1 MQVKT
6 ALWPAA
12 VLLCITTSLTS
23 VGSVLPE
30 HYPPQQDAR
39 LGPQVDP
46 DLKRWF
52 AEHVDQLPI
61 AVLED
66 QKYQKL
72 LQGSDRFTKIYIESL
87 RGMPLLRGDKL
98 KELTEALN
106 SEISFAKKE
115 SRSPHPLT
123 PYMMQAIL
131 SRGGLAEVEATDI
144 EGSMM
149 KVAPR
154 SCPARKVFLK
164 SISKDRL
171 ERIPDDALVELFGS
185 IKDYRSLPFRKQSYD
200 IFFSNLSVNRRSLL
214 KTPVTSIVPDIEGL
228 VGKHSWIAGLLDG
241 VAGGRSLKPLLRS
254 REESKS
260 GNCKDAEKFLIEGLD
275 VEGGLFGGKKSK
287 AMLDDMIL
295 TGNMVGR
302 CLRRGGV
309 GQALSF
315 WTGVMPRFENVF
327 GFPGKAAVLN
337 RMASLLWN
345 ADQIEGA
352 KVFARQMLVEAKAAK
367 ADDIILRAEF
377 LLARI
382 LDDNKERKEAKE
394 LFADFVARN
403 PGDENFE
410 VALTNLVL
418 SQFEDRE
425 YTPALESLGAA
436 IAYQDKQAPEKR
448 SSAISSFALFWQGRV
463 HAATKHQDLAI
474 NSWRRLATEYY
485 STYYGVLG
493 HVLYEK
499 ATGKKIVLEPSRVPR
514 FSSDF
519 LTAPYSGDD
528 QSSMARVSALF
539 RLGMPAD
546 ATCELREVSQDA
558 SDREQVAARSLA
570 LYAGKE
576 WLDAI
581 RLMDSLPRAY
591 RNSLPLG
598 FERIFFPREH
608 ENLVFDYAKRLGVDP
623 DFIFAL
629 IRQESVFNPKA
640 QSPVG
645 ASGLMQLMPATARVE
660 FAKLSK
666 GYIGGEKRAK
676 FSRAMQ
682 DRSNLLDPELNVALG
697 IHHVFRLLSKY
708 KSPVFMLAAYNASPT
723 AAEKWSRQI
732 SFDDPLIGVERI
744 PYQETRSYVKLIMRN
759 YFYYKRWYVGGQPQM
774 PHLEYLLSKVEKK

>member
-6 ALWPAA
+6 ALWSAA
-12 VLLCITTSLTS
+12 FLFCIARSVTS

-39 LGPQVDP
+39 TGPLVDP

-52 AEHVDQLPI
+52 AEHVDQLPVS
-61 AVLED
+61 VLDD

-87 RGMPLLRGDKL
+87 RGMPALRGDKL
-98 KELTEALN
+98 KEMTEALN
-106 SEISFAKKE
+106 AEISFARKE
-115 SRSPHPLT
+115 SRTPHPLT
-123 PYMMQAIL
+123 PYLMQAIL
-131 SRGGLAEVEATDI
+131 SRGGLVDTESASLEE
-144 EGSMM
+144 SMM

-154 SCPARKVFLK
+154 SCPARKVFLR

-171 ERIPDDALVELFGS
+171 ERIPDEGLVELFRS
-185 IKDYRSLPFRKQSYD
+185 IKDYRSQPFRKQSYD
-200 IFFSNLSVNRRSLL
+200 IFFSNLSPNRRSLL
-214 KTPVTSIVPDIEGL
+214 KSPVKSVVPDIETM

-241 VAGGRSLKPLLRS
+241 VEGSKSLKPLARS

-260 GNCKDAEKFLIEGLD
+260 GNCKEAEKFLTEALD
-275 VEGGLFGGKKSK
+275 VEDALFGGKKSG

-295 TGNMVGR
+295 TGNMIGR
-302 CLRRGGV
+302 CLRRKGV

-315 WTGVMPRFENVF
+315 WTGVMPKFENVF
-327 GFPGKAAVLN
+327 GFPGKASVLN

-345 ADQIEGA
+345 ADQIEDA
-352 KVFARQMLVEAKAAK
+352 KVYARQLLAEAKAQK
-367 ADDIILRAEF
+367 ADDFVLRAEF

-394 LFADFVARN
+394 LFSDFVARN
-403 PGDENFE
+403 PGDDNFE
-410 VALTNLVL
+410 IALTNLVL
-418 SQFEDRE
+418 TQYEDRE
-425 YTPALESLGAA
+425 FTKALESLDVA
-436 IAYQDKQAPEKR
+436 IAFQDKLAPEKR
-448 SSAISSFALFWQGRV
+448 SSAISSFALFWQGRI
-463 HAATKHQDLAI
+463 HSAAKRQDLAI

-493 HVLYEK
+493 HILYEK
-499 ATGKKIVLEPSRVPR
+499 TTGKKIVLEPSRVPR
-514 FSSDF
+514 FSPDF

-528 QSSMARVSALF
+528 RSSMARVSALF
-539 RLGMPAD
+539 RIGMPAD
-546 ATCELREVSQDA
+546 AICELREVSQDS
-558 SDREQVAARSLA
+558 SDRDQVAARSLA

-581 RLMDSLPRAY
+581 RLMDSLPRSY
-591 RNSLPLG
+591 RNSLPQG
-598 FERIFFPREH
+598 FERMFFPREH

-645 ASGLMQLMPATARVE
+645 AAGLMQLMPATARVE
-660 FAKLSK
+660 MSKLSK
-666 GYIGGEKRAK
+666 GYIGIQKRQK
-676 FSRAMQ
+676 FIRAMQ

-697 IHHVFRLLSKY
+697 VHHVFRLLSIY

-732 SFDDPLIGVERI
+732 SFDDPLIGIERI

-774 PHLEYLLSKVEKK
+774 PHLEYLLGKVEKK